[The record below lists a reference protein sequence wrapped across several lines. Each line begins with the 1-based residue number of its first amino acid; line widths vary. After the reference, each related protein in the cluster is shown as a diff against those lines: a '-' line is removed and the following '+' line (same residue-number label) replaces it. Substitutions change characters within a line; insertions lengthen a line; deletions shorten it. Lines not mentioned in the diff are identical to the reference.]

1 MRKVFRSRRRVVVA
15 VVAALAVVG
24 IGSSTASAV
33 TNPAPPS
40 VGVCN
45 GYAYSSNELLL
56 ACLAAMA
63 RGADFESRDMKVA
76 APSSVIT
83 ATGSESP
90 TRRVQEVNRWRP
102 NPQSWVD
109 AKSRVAAGSG
119 LTTADI
125 EATGRW
131 APKITKVGKLAGP
144 VGAVLTAMDLG
155 WILRDNAVAPMLGLP
170 KDAVNGTYCTKQ
182 SVSFALDLLAGL
194 AGADCGDWR
203 LRLEDEAMIEPKEEV
218 TGSVAGATF
227 VGWGT
232 DSQSG
237 YRYACYFAGVTP
249 VSGLLPRPSGHV
261 LVLLAESK
269 TAALVHSTHAIY
281 KSEFL
286 RACGGVGGANY
297 MLLEPDPP
305 SPRLGLR
312 RSSDQVMVEEHG
324 TRLLPRQGGWTST
337 VRCLDGRSVSEGSGV
352 WPVNQG
358 ERVEL
363 PPLMGLELNC
373 QPVEVETQL
382 TDGEGNPVGS
392 PVRTEVPTEVQ
403 DWMRDFPSCWDG
415 SCLLELK
422 KVVGTGELDCFDA
435 PDQCVDWFTEVQT
448 QPSTYRCYYGGVLV
462 PITECNVYSRVFDRE
477 KVQQGTGYA
486 DPETGEEVKTGS
498 GTTTT
503 TNPGAARVAMDQPV
517 KDASQTRECWPT
529 GWGVFNPFE
538 WVMKPVQCAL
548 EWAFVPRT
556 SKLTQTTTKLQLAA
570 TNSRVGQAAQVATTW
585 TAVAESMNPSGC
597 AGPTISLNLMGIEY
611 SGNPLSACAEPAAT
625 LAFWSRI
632 IIGITAVLAA
642 VFAVTRYIGR
652 VFGYEGFGRA
662 SGGES

>member
-33 TNPAPPS
+33 TSPAP
-40 VGVCN
+40 VGTCN
-45 GYAYSSNELLL
+45 GQTYSSAEALL
-56 ACLAAMA
+56 ACLAALA
-63 RGADFESRDMKVA
+63 NKPDIEPKDMRVA
-76 APSSVIT
+76 APSSVIS

-102 NPQSWVD
+102 NPQSWID

-119 LTTADI
+119 MTTADI
-125 EATGRW
+125 NATGRW

-155 WILRDNAVAPMLGLP
+155 WILRDNVVAPMLGLP
-170 KDAVNGTYCTKQ
+170 KDAFNGTYCTKQ

-232 DSQSG
+232 DSQTG

-261 LVLLAESK
+261 LVLLAANK
-269 TAALVHSTHAIY
+269 TAALGHSTHAIY

-337 VRCLDGRSVSEGSGV
+337 VRCLDGRSVSSGSGAWV
-352 WPVNQG
+352 FQKDEPVQ
-358 ERVEL
+358 L
-363 PPLMGLELNC
+363 PPMLTPPANC

-392 PVRTEVPTEVQ
+392 PVHTEVPTEVQ

-415 SCLLELK
+415 SCVLTLK
-422 KVVGTGELDCFDA
+422 KTVGTGELDCFDV
-435 PDQCVDWFTEVQT
+435 PDQCVDWFEESKT
-448 QPSTYRCYYGGVLV
+448 QPSTYKCYYNGQLM
-462 PITECNVYSRVFDRE
+462 PLEQCNVYSRVFDRE

-486 DPETGEEVKTGS
+486 DPETGEEVKTGA

-517 KDASQTRECWPT
+517 KDASQSRECWPT

-538 WVMKPVQCAL
+538 WVMRPVQCAL
-548 EWAFVPRT
+548 EWAFVPRA
-556 SKLTQTTTKLQLAA
+556 SKVTQLQTNLRLAA
-570 TNSRVGQAAQVATTW
+570 VNSKPAQIIAGV
-585 TAVAESMNPSGC
+585 ESWGSVVPSADGC
-597 AGPTISLNLMGIEY
+597 MGPLLEFNIAGLSY
-611 SGNPLSACAEPAAT
+611 SGYPLQACSGPLATAAY
-625 LAFWSRI
+625 WSRI
-632 IIGITAVLAA
+632 ALSCIIVITGLVAI
-642 VFAVTRYIGR
+642 TRYVGR
-652 VFGYEGFGRA
+652 IFGY
-662 SGGES
+662 GGVGENGGSA